1 MLKNMVER
9 QTKELVEFS
18 IEFTDA
24 EGSGY
29 TFPCDSAGNVQLDND
44 AARENYQFALAHPE
58 KFPVQFNEFTRRTR
72 TYTENAH
79 GTCVCGEEVELY
91 DQYKGACQCP
101 KCKRWYNLFGQ
112 RLIDPQYWEDDGD
125 EY

>member
-1 MLKNMVER
+1 MLKNIVPR

-44 AARENYQFALAHPE
+44 AARTNYRYALAHPE
-58 KFPVQFNEFTRRTR
+58 MFPNQFNEFVRRSR
-72 TYTENAH
+72 TVVEPAH
-79 GTCVCGEEVELY
+79 GTCVCGEEVTLEDTY
-91 DQYKGACQCP
+91 RGACQCP
-101 KCKRWYNLFGQ
+101 NCGQWYNLFGQ
-112 RLIDPQYWEDDGD
+112 ALIDPQYWEDED
-125 EY
+125 